1 MSARYDMEAAEP
13 SVAQL
18 RSGVKLMQVSLRDT
32 VEVHSL
38 VDVQSFSDACLGS
51 LGRAA

>member
-1 MSARYDMEAAEP
+1 MEAAEP

-18 RSGVKLMQVSLRDT
+18 RSGVKMMQVSLRDT

-38 VDVQSFSDACLGS
+38 VEVNSLVDVQSLSDACLSS

>member
-1 MSARYDMEAAEP
+1 MEAAKP

-18 RSGVKLMQVSLRDT
+18 RSGVKLIQVSLRDT

-38 VDVQSFSDACLGS
+38 VDVQSSSYACLGS